1 MNAEL
6 EKEHVSLKMQ
16 ANSLNSRAT
25 ALMIGAELLQESRA
39 LIQRLIAHNEKLHRM
54 LNEKENPK
62 SDGGAVSG
70 AAQKTA

>member
-6 EKEHVSLKMQ
+6 EKEHLSMKMQ
-16 ANSLNSRAT
+16 ANSLNSRAM

-39 LIQRLIAHNEKLHRM
+39 LIQRLIAHNEKLHQA

-70 AAQKTA
+70 SAQKAT